1 MPVIPRTAP
10 RRGERTY
17 ALLVLRQSPRLK
29 IFEGVLLKTGRAVE
43 ESALRPTPHYP
54 EIPLLIEFAGNDG
67 SGRGHNRSRDIHIL
81 WRYAGGEWEEI
92 ARSLSQGSEWFDH
105 LAPIVRRELVRP
117 TGVDH
122 VGEARAAAGRLA
134 ALIDGELSQLAEEGR
149 ERALAF
155 LYDQVAARF
164 AESVTAAAVVLG
176 PGASLAQPGAPLNS
190 GSAAPPARPR
200 FGPGAVR
207 VPVWL
212 RQAS

>member
-1 MPVIPRTAP
+1 MRVSIPRTAP
-10 RRGERTY
+10 RRAERTY
-17 ALLVLRQSPRLK
+17 ALLVLRPSPRRKL
-29 IFEGVLLKTGRAVE
+29 FEGVFLRTGSLVDEA
-43 ESALRPTPHYP
+43 ALRPSPHYP

-67 SGRGHNRSRDIHIL
+67 SGRGHNRSRDIHVL
-81 WRYAGGEWEEI
+81 WRFIGGAWEEI
-92 ARSLSQGSEWFDH
+92 ARTLSQGSEWFDH

-117 TGVDH
+117 AVDH
-122 VGEARAAAGRLA
+122 VAEARAAAGRLA

-164 AESVTAAAVVLG
+164 AENVSDAAAIAPPVSSG
-176 PGASLAQPGAPLNS
+176 FAAPSARRRFPPGAS
-190 GSAAPPARPR
+190 
-200 FGPGAVR
+200 R